1 MKVIERSDLREEDG
15 TISLANRIKGSL
27 NFGMDW
33 YDNMQSQVE
42 ICSRMSKALNHEHT
56 MIRNVTIHGTK
67 LIIPMILLSPQ
78 GVRVIVP
85 NNIRG
90 SYRAKGDEWQKFDSR
105 GRKFKRTRPNPME
118 DVRLM
123 SDVLLRAIQNQ
134 GYGLPS
140 IESVLIFTQ
149 VNAHIDQLS
158 PSVRIVPVDAID
170 HFAVSL
176 LKIEPIMD
184 QDDIRAIVDSIV
196 NPKGKKTEEEAVPE
210 AHEGLA
216 PGLIGDIPPFIT
228 DEMIPVAGE
237 EPQPPAA
244 EKLPPFK
251 FPDTDPMDYP
261 MFDPNAPEAPAL
273 GAPFYARWGFSR
285 NQFIL
290 LAAMAFFELLIITVL
305 AVIVIADIAF

>member
-33 YDNMQSQVE
+33 YDNMQQQVE
-42 ICSRMSKALNHEHT
+42 ICARMSKTLNHEHT
-56 MIRNVTIHGTK
+56 MIRNVIIPGTK

-78 GVRVIVP
+78 GVRIIVP
-85 NNIRG
+85 NSIRG

-105 GRKFKRTRPNPME
+105 GRRFKRARPNPM
-118 DVRLM
+118 DDIRLM
-123 SDVLLRAIQNQ
+123 ADVLLRSIQDR

-140 IESVLIFTQ
+140 IEPVLIFTQ
-149 VNAHIDQLS
+149 VNAHIDQVS
-158 PSVRIVPVDAID
+158 PSVRIVQVDAID
-170 HFAVSL
+170 HFAASL

-184 QDDIRAIVDSIV
+184 QDDIRAITDAIV
-196 NPKGKKTEEEAVPE
+196 NPKDQKTEADSTPK
-210 AHEGLA
+210 ADDGLA
-216 PGLIGDIPPFIT
+216 PGLISDIPPFVT
-228 DEMIPVAGE
+228 DEMIPRAAE
-237 EPQPPAA
+237 EPQSLAS
-244 EKLPPFK
+244 EELPPFK

-261 MFDPNAPEAPAL
+261 MFDPNSPEAPPL

-290 LAAMAFFELLIITVL
+290 LASMAFFELLIITVL
-305 AVIVIADIAF
+305 AVMVIADITF